1 MDIDK
6 VVDDLL
12 EEVRNLPKPDDN
24 YVDVKYLHSKE
35 HDAKIKSIIGSN
47 INIKHSLNKAKNNP
61 DPDKPRRG
69 GMRKWF

>member
-6 VVDDLL
+6 IVDDLL
-12 EEVRNLPKPDDN
+12 EEVKNLPKPDDN

-47 INIKHSLNKAKNNP
+47 INIRHSLNKAKNNP
-61 DPDKPRRG
+61 DPDVKKG
-69 GMRKWF
+69 GGNRK

>member
-1 MDIDK
+1 MDNIDK
-6 VVDDLL
+6 IVDDLL
-12 EEVRNLPKPDDN
+12 EEVKNLPKPDDN

-69 GMRKWF
+69 GMRK

>member
-6 VVDDLL
+6 IVDDLL
-12 EEVRNLPKPDDN
+12 EEVKNLPKPDDN

-47 INIKHSLNKAKNNP
+47 INIRHSLNKKYP
-61 DPDKPRRG
+61 DPDIKKG
-69 GMRKWF
+69 GGNRK